1 MIALRD
7 CGDCGNRRHVFSPE
21 RGWEPCDCVKRA
33 KIAKA
38 RQTAGLA
45 GILASEDW
53 ARCADRYR
61 FLPAR
66 GFVDLALAA
75 RAGKPQ
81 DMVLHGAYRG
91 VEVTFALIL
100 GDVIERGVAV
110 RVTDA
115 RALVD
120 QAFAR
125 DTDAPDP
132 AKEPVLGLRL
142 GSEPQ
147 HSWTAGLVER
157 LLIAR
162 AGQGLPTIVAA
173 AREPSVL
180 LGMYGRAPGIDGT
193 LGRFPSVRVDQKE
206 GRGG

>member
-7 CGDCGNRRHVFSPE
+7 CENCGNRRHVLSP
-21 RGWEPCDCVKRA
+21 RGWEPCSCLKRA
-33 KIAKA
+33 TVAKA
-38 RQTAGLA
+38 RQMAGLA
-45 GILASEDW
+45 GVLASETW
-53 ARCADRYR
+53 ARCIGRYG
-61 FLPAR
+61 FSPAR
-66 GFVDLALAA
+66 DFVDLVRAA
-75 RAGKPQ
+75 RSGKPQ
-81 DMVLHGAYRG
+81 DMLLHGAYRG
-91 VEVTFALIL
+91 VEVAFALIL
-100 GDVIERGVAV
+100 GDVIERGVVV

-120 QAFAR
+120 QAFER
-125 DTDAPDP
+125 DPDAPDP

-157 LLIAR
+157 LLVAR
-162 AGQGLPTIVAA
+162 AGRGLPTIVAA

-180 LGMYGRAPGIDGT
+180 LGMYGRAPGIEGT

-206 GRGG
+206 GV